1 MILIDVFASDSS
13 NTTVGGCAAMGG
25 LLQFTALFQFLWILA
40 LVGNTAVYSVTVS
53 ACISIHYHTAGTGD
67 LLVCMF
73 LDRSHSWSGNETSV
87 GIN

>member
-40 LVGNTAVYSVTVS
+40 LVGNTAVY
-53 ACISIHYHTAGTGD
+53 
-67 LLVCMF
+67 
-73 LDRSHSWSGNETSV
+73 
-87 GIN
+87 

>member
-53 ACISIHYHTAGTGD
+53 VCISIHYHTAGTGD
-67 LLVCMF
+67 LLVV
-73 LDRSHSWSGNETSV
+73 WE
-87 GIN
+87 